1 MVREIKIIREYKD
14 QSAPILSSR
23 RDSSNSD
30 MRDTKIEDFLKDVS
44 VRAFNICVVSCN
56 NKDDAHDI
64 VQNSMCK
71 LVEKY
76 KHNPSNQWKPLFYTI
91 LRNKLNDYYRK
102 KALLNKIFVTRS
114 SDEDYLETESLA
126 INSPEQSINNPRKLL
141 EVNERS
147 SSLKAALSILPRRQQ
162 QAFIFRYWEGFSTR
176 ETALA
181 MNCSEGSV
189 KTHLS
194 RANERL
200 RELLKG
206 IYDD

>member
-102 KALLNKIFVTRS
+102 KALSNKIFASRNIDEEYAETVS
-114 SDEDYLETESLA
+114 YSPNPSD
-126 INSPEQSINNPRKLL
+126 QSNNPQKSI
-141 EVNERS
+141 ETMERS
-147 SSLKAALSILPRRQQ
+147 SALKSALSILPRRQQ
-162 QAFIFRYWEGFSTR
+162 QAFMFRYWEGFSTR

>member
-1 MVREIKIIREYKD
+1 MAREIKIIRESKG

-44 VRAFNICVVSCN
+44 IRAFNICVVSCN

-102 KALLNKIFVTRS
+102 KALTNKIFASRDTDEEYEETVS
-114 SDEDYLETESLA
+114 YSPNPSD
-126 INSPEQSINNPRKLL
+126 QSNNPQKSI
-141 EVNERS
+141 ETMERRS
-147 SSLKAALSILPRRQQ
+147 ALKSALSILPRRQQ
-162 QAFIFRYWEGFSTR
+162 QAFMFRYWEGFSTR

>member
-1 MVREIKIIREYKD
+1 MASEIKIIRESKD

-44 VRAFNICVVSCN
+44 IRAFNICVVSCN

-102 KALLNKIFVTRS
+102 KALSNRIFASRNTDEEYEETVS
-114 SDEDYLETESLA
+114 YSPNPSD
-126 INSPEQSINNPRKLL
+126 QSNNPQKSI
-141 EVNERS
+141 ETMERRS
-147 SSLKAALSILPRRQQ
+147 ALKSALSILPRRQQ
-162 QAFIFRYWEGFSTR
+162 QAFMFRYWEGFSTR

>member
-1 MVREIKIIREYKD
+1 MASEIKIIRESKD

-102 KALLNKIFVTRS
+102 KALTNKIFASRS
-114 SDEDYLETESLA
+114 TDEEYAETVSYSPNPSD
-126 INSPEQSINNPRKLL
+126 QSNNPQKSI
-141 EVNERS
+141 ETMERRS
-147 SSLKAALSILPRRQQ
+147 ALKSALSILPRRQQ
-162 QAFIFRYWEGFSTR
+162 QAFMFRYWEGFSTR

>member
-1 MVREIKIIREYKD
+1 MAREIKIIRESKG

-102 KALLNKIFVTRS
+102 KALSNRIFASRNTDEEYEETVS
-114 SDEDYLETESLA
+114 YSPNPSD
-126 INSPEQSINNPRKLL
+126 QSNNPQKSI
-141 EVNERS
+141 ETMERRS
-147 SSLKAALSILPRRQQ
+147 ALKSALSILPRRQQ
-162 QAFIFRYWEGFSTR
+162 QAFMFRYWEGFSTR

>member
-1 MVREIKIIREYKD
+1 
-14 QSAPILSSR
+14 
-23 RDSSNSD
+23 

-44 VRAFNICVVSCN
+44 IRAFNICVVSCN

-102 KALLNKIFVTRS
+102 KALSNRIFASRNTDEEYEETVS
-114 SDEDYLETESLA
+114 YSPNPSD
-126 INSPEQSINNPRKLL
+126 QSNNPQKSI
-141 EVNERS
+141 ETMERRS
-147 SSLKAALSILPRRQQ
+147 ALKSALSILPRRQQ
-162 QAFIFRYWEGFSTR
+162 QAFMFRYWEGFSTR

>member
-1 MVREIKIIREYKD
+1 MAREIKIIRESKD

-44 VRAFNICVVSCN
+44 IRAFNICVVSCN

-102 KALLNKIFVTRS
+102 KALSNRIFASRNTDEEYEETVS
-114 SDEDYLETESLA
+114 YSPNPSD
-126 INSPEQSINNPRKLL
+126 QSNNPQKSI
-141 EVNERS
+141 ETMERRS
-147 SSLKAALSILPRRQQ
+147 ALKSALSILPRRQQ
-162 QAFIFRYWEGFSTR
+162 QAFMFRYWEGFSTR

>member
-102 KALLNKIFVTRS
+102 KALTNKIFASRNTDEEYEETVS
-114 SDEDYLETESLA
+114 YSPNPSD
-126 INSPEQSINNPRKLL
+126 QSNNPQKSI
-141 EVNERS
+141 ETMERRS
-147 SSLKAALSILPRRQQ
+147 ALKSALSILPRRQQ
-162 QAFIFRYWEGFSTR
+162 QAFMFRYWEGFSTR

>member
-102 KALLNKIFVTRS
+102 KALSNKIFASRNIDEEYAETLS
-114 SDEDYLETESLA
+114 YSPNPSD
-126 INSPEQSINNPRKLL
+126 QSNNPQKSI
-141 EVNERS
+141 ETMERS
-147 SSLKAALSILPRRQQ
+147 SALKSALSILPRRQQ
-162 QAFIFRYWEGFSTR
+162 QAFMFRYWEGFSTR

>member
-1 MVREIKIIREYKD
+1 MAREIKIIRESKG

-44 VRAFNICVVSCN
+44 IRAFNICVVSCN

-102 KALLNKIFVTRS
+102 KALSNRIFASRNTDEEYEETVS
-114 SDEDYLETESLA
+114 YSPNPSD
-126 INSPEQSINNPRKLL
+126 QSNNPQKSI
-141 EVNERS
+141 ETMERRS
-147 SSLKAALSILPRRQQ
+147 ALKSALSILPRRQQ
-162 QAFIFRYWEGFSTR
+162 QAFMFRYWEGFSTR

>member
-1 MVREIKIIREYKD
+1 MAREIKIIREFID

-23 RDSSNSD
+23 RDSSKSD
-30 MRDTKIEDFLKDVS
+30 MRDTKIEDFLKDAS

-102 KALLNKIFVTRS
+102 KALTNKIFASRNTDEEYEETVS
-114 SDEDYLETESLA
+114 YSPNPSD
-126 INSPEQSINNPRKLL
+126 QSNNPQKSI
-141 EVNERS
+141 ETMERRS
-147 SSLKAALSILPRRQQ
+147 ALKYALSILPRRQQ
-162 QAFIFRYWEGFSTR
+162 QAFMFRYWEGFSTR